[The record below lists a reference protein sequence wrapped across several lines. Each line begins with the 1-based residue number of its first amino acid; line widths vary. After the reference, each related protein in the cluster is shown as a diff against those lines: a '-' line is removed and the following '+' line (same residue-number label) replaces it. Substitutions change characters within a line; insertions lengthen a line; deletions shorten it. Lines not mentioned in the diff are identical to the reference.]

1 MALFGSKTKEH
12 SVAKVRPTVLRTQNL
27 AKEIF
32 TIAKSNDTEP
42 EQIDFNLLGVQ
53 TYKRYA
59 SESNQ
64 AEWEEVSPEELYKID
79 DEILLNPD
87 FQLKQTYEVEIF
99 SKPKEDSS
107 IYGEFKSA
115 VGANATKCKIY
126 LSVPEG
132 SKITYVENLEHHLKT
147 LINKKKV
154 RAGILIGIFD
164 EMVDDLVSKLCASA
178 RINSVLEFQKNETYL
193 IAEGYEPTPT
203 RNDALIL
210 HYENNNEIDE
220 HTKVDYASRG
230 FIQSVKE
237 NELLIEYVKPKKGKF
252 GRNCRGEFLQP
263 TEPVIS
269 HEPDFE
275 VEDTIKIVESSDAIK
290 YIAKENGYIAFE
302 DNKYLIK
309 KDMDVSE
316 ISFKTTGSISSGV
329 DSDVSISVKETD
341 AVKDAIG
348 TGMTVEVSEVDIDGN
363 VGSNARVI
371 ARRATVGGQTHQSA
385 FIKADQLDINVH
397 KGMAEGKD
405 IHITRL
411 EHGNVRGENIKIAQA
426 LGGNIFGNTIT
437 LEVCTS
443 NVKVTATK
451 RIEIQKLHGSEN
463 IFTIDPMLNDNVQKD
478 LEHNEETIEKI
489 RIDIRDLQKEIE
501 KYTKLIKEGM
511 PAFLD
516 IKKRLV
522 HYKKN
527 GVKMPEAFVKKY
539 KQFQALQEQLKAYE
553 ESMNQKE
560 DMLKLLDA
568 KAGTFQEGILEARI
582 INHGEWLG
590 YNEIKFKLV
599 DPPVELV
606 YKPAEGSQEK
616 VFRLVQSQSG
626 EYQIRS
632 MTEE

>member
-1 MALFGSKTKEH
+1 MALFGSKTKKH

-302 DNKYLIK
+302 DKKYLIK

-329 DSDVSISVKETD
+329 DSDVSISVKETN

-363 VGSNARVI
+363 VGSNAKVI

-397 KGMAEGKD
+397 KGTAEGKD

-443 NVKVTATK
+443 NVKATATK

-463 IFTIDPMLNDNVQKD
+463 IFTIDPMLNGNVQKD

-553 ESMNQKE
+553 ELMNQKE

-568 KAGTFQEGILEARI
+568 KTATFQEGILEARI

-616 VFRLVQSQSG
+616 VFGLVQSQSG

>member
-1 MALFGSKTKEH
+1 MALFGSKTKKH
-12 SVAKVRPTVLRTQNL
+12 SVGKVRPTVLRTQNL

-269 HEPDFE
+269 HEPHFE

-348 TGMTVEVSEVDIDGN
+348 TGMTVEVSEIDIDGN
-363 VGSNARVI
+363 VGSNAKVI

-443 NVKVTATK
+443 NVKATATK

-489 RIDIRDLQKEIE
+489 RIDIRDLQREIE

-568 KAGTFQEGILEARI
+568 KAATFQEGILEARI

-616 VFRLVQSQSG
+616 VFGVVQSQSG
-626 EYQIRS
+626 EYQIGS